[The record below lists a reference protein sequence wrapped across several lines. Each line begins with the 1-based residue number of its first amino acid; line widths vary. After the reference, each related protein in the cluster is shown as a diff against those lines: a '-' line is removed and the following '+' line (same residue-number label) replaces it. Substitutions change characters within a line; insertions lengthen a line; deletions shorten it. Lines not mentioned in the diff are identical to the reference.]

1 VRALRVGASG
11 FAAGVSIGRALI
23 EEQTSLLAAV
33 LASMNSLLGSPYA
46 EVRGPRGPHTVAW
59 ACLGAGVLAPHL
71 KGVAGF
77 TLPCPCLSRLSPPLD
92 VRPRSCCGARP
103 WARS

>member
-11 FAAGVSIGRALI
+11 FVAGVSIGRALI

-46 EVRGPRGPHTVAW
+46 ELLWCQAVGALLIGMLSEVAYCGVLVRRRGPRGSA
-59 ACLGAGVLAPHL
+59 
-71 KGVAGF
+71 
-77 TLPCPCLSRLSPPLD
+77 
-92 VRPRSCCGARP
+92 
-103 WARS
+103 